1 MPVSGDRT
9 GLGRGAVRGRHQA
22 QTLLLAFGDQM
33 RETEGAERSAW
44 VTASNKRSFKNIY
57 PEFRGGETEATNARG
72 ARPAAQA
79 RPGWGARPAPPRV
92 GLTAPGAAPPAPGV
106 QGAGTRGGGA
116 SCLLP
121 SVPLFGCSVHLRAPG
136 AAPARCRPSCLQG
149 PRPRPRL
156 TSVYGVSQPRGKPL
170 GVGFQGEAAKKLRVP
185 AGVSAKGPEIN
196 PARPGLRAHAARGA
210 LNRLDPSVE
219 LGSPKP
225 SGGGALKAG
234 GERAVFPSGFLR
246 VTRQLIHDLGEK
258 EKSA

>member
-1 MPVSGDRT
+1 
-9 GLGRGAVRGRHQA
+9 
-22 QTLLLAFGDQM
+22 M

-44 VTASNKRSFKNIY
+44 VTALNKRSFKNIY

-79 RPGWGARPAPPRV
+79 RPGWGARPAPPRQ
-92 GLTAPGAAPPAPGV
+92 LPGA

-225 SGGGALKAG
+225 SGGGV
-234 GERAVFPSGFLR
+234 R
-246 VTRQLIHDLGEK
+246 
-258 EKSA
+258 